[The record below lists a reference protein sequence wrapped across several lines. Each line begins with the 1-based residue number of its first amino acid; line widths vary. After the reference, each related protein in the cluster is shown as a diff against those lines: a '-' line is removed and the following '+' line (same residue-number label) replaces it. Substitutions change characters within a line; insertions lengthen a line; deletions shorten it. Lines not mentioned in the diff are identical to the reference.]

1 MVGSCISH
9 KHSGLSCVLPFA
21 TMSQTQGPEA
31 FNEGEIPPVEL
42 GKGAIAASN
51 AGWAQQV
58 AAKAAED
65 RREQPWKAKLGTT
78 HDREVD
84 GEDWISLQRS
94 GDVQSLAA

>member
-1 MVGSCISH
+1 
-9 KHSGLSCVLPFA
+9 
-21 TMSQTQGPEA
+21 MSPTQSPED
-31 FNEGEIPPVEL
+31 FNEGVIPPVEL

-84 GEDWISLQRS
+84 GEDWISMQRS

>member
-1 MVGSCISH
+1 
-9 KHSGLSCVLPFA
+9 
-21 TMSQTQGPEA
+21 MSQTQSLEQPI
-31 FNEGEIPPVEL
+31 EGVIPPIEL

-58 AAKAAED
+58 DAKASED

-84 GEDWISLQRS
+84 GEDWISLQRT
-94 GDVQSLAA
+94 GDVQSIAA

>member
-1 MVGSCISH
+1 MCPTIRI
-9 KHSGLSCVLPFA
+9 
-21 TMSQTQGPEA
+21 MSQNQSLAEA
-31 FNEGEIPPVEL
+31 TESVIPPNEL
-42 GKGAIAASN
+42 GEGVIATSN

-58 AAKAAED
+58 AAKASED

>member
-1 MVGSCISH
+1 
-9 KHSGLSCVLPFA
+9 
-21 TMSQTQGPEA
+21 MSQTQSPEEP
-31 FNEGEIPPVEL
+31 NVGVIPPIEL
-42 GKGAIAASN
+42 GTGTIAASN

-58 AAKAAED
+58 AAKASED
-65 RREQPWKAKLGTT
+65 TREQPWKAKLGTT

>member
-1 MVGSCISH
+1 MVDSCISH
-9 KHSGLSCVLPFA
+9 KPQGLSCVLPFA
-21 TMSQTQGPEA
+21 TMSQIQSPEG
-31 FNEGEIPPVEL
+31 FNEGVIPPVEL

-58 AAKAAED
+58 TAKAAED
-65 RREQPWKAKLGTT
+65 TREQPWKAKLGTT